1 MPEPAA
7 RLFVDGSQPKAS
19 RGYFCI
25 AGLVCT
31 TAHIHTCTLTENF
44 FWGGFSSSNVLI
56 IVGVFI

>member
-7 RLFVDGSQPKAS
+7 RLSVDVSHHKAS
-19 RGYFCI
+19 RGYLYI

-31 TAHIHTCTLTENF
+31 KACVHTCTLTENF
-44 FWGGFSSSNVLI
+44 FGGGFSSSNVLI